1 MDNDVKPNKTK
12 RYADSFW
19 NIFSFTKDGKIKS
32 SFFVYA
38 FSLSVLFAAVYAVSY
53 WFIPSLIDPFLAPRE
68 APLEIP
74 RSVVLANIAESIL
87 PAFVASVAAFLI
99 QCFVLDK
106 KLAALA
112 LAFVAAGST
121 FIIIF
126 LLVITEADSRSDVV
140 SFLLFYV
147 PLPLTALGL
156 AAIIF
161 FTRKRRMG

>member
-1 MDNDVKPNKTK
+1 MDNDVKPGKTK

-38 FSLSVLFAAVYAVSY
+38 FSLSVLFAAVYAASY
-53 WFIPSLIDPFLAPRE
+53 WFIPSLIDPFLAPR
-68 APLEIP
+68 
-74 RSVVLANIAESIL
+74 SVALANIAESVI
-87 PAFVASVAAFLI
+87 PAFAASGAACLM
-99 QCFVLDK
+99 QCLVSDK

-126 LLVITEADSRSDVV
+126 LLALTEADSRSDVV
-140 SFLLFYV
+140 AFLLFYV
-147 PLPLTALGL
+147 PLPLTALGF
-156 AAIIF
+156 AAVIF

>member
-38 FSLSVLFAAVYAVSY
+38 FSLSVLFAAVYAALY
-53 WFIPSLIDPFLAPRE
+53 WFIPFLIDPFLAPH
-68 APLEIP
+68 
-74 RSVVLANIAESIL
+74 SVVLANIAESII
-87 PAFVASVAAFLI
+87 PAFLASGVVALI
-99 QCFVLDK
+99 QRLVSDK

-126 LLVITEADSRSDVV
+126 LLTITEADSRSDVV
-140 SFLLFYV
+140 SFLLFYI

-156 AAIIF
+156 GAIIF

>member
-1 MDNDVKPNKTK
+1 MDNDVKPNKIK

-19 NIFSFTKDGKIKS
+19 NIFSFTKDGKVKS

-53 WFIPSLIDPFLAPRE
+53 WFVPALIDPFLAPRS
-68 APLEIP
+68 L
-74 RSVVLANIAESIL
+74 VLANIAESII
-87 PAFVASVAAFLI
+87 PAFVASGAASLI
-99 QCFVLDK
+99 QCLVSDK

-126 LLVITEADSRSDVV
+126 LLVITEADFRNEVV

-161 FTRKRRMG
+161 FTRKGRTG

>member
-1 MDNDVKPNKTK
+1 MAHDVKPNTTK

-38 FSLSVLFAAVYAVSY
+38 FSLSVLFASVYAVSY
-53 WFIPSLIDPFLAPRE
+53 WFIPSLIDPFLAPR
-68 APLEIP
+68 
-74 RSVVLANIAESIL
+74 SVVLANIAESII
-87 PAFVASVAAFLI
+87 PALAASGAASLI
-99 QCFVLDK
+99 QCLVSDK

-112 LAFVAAGST
+112 LAFVAAGSA

-147 PLPLTALGL
+147 PLPLTALGF

-161 FTRKRRMG
+161 FTRRRKTG

>member
-1 MDNDVKPNKTK
+1 MDNDKKPNKTK
-12 RYADSFW
+12 RYVDSFW

-38 FSLSVLFAAVYAVSY
+38 FSLSILFAAVYAVSY
-53 WFIPSLIDPFLAPRE
+53 WFIPSLIDPFLAPR
-68 APLEIP
+68 
-74 RSVVLANIAESIL
+74 SVVLANIAESII
-87 PAFVASVAAFLI
+87 PAFAASGAAALI
-99 QCFVLDK
+99 QSPVSNK

-112 LAFVAAGST
+112 LGFVAAGSA

-126 LLVITEADSRSDVV
+126 LLAITEADFRNDVA

-156 AAIIF
+156 GALIF
-161 FTRKRRMG
+161 FTRKRSTG